1 VRVSDVMTSDVVS
14 VEPSTPLHE
23 VARLLIERGISGVPV
38 VDGERLVGVVSD
50 GDFIKKQAHI
60 VDEPDEP
67 VHGLLPFRS
76 NSRATSDAARATT
89 AAEAMSAPPIV
100 IEPTA
105 SLTAAARSMEQHRVN
120 RLPVVDGDRLVG
132 IVTRADIVRSY
143 VRDDAQIAADIETA
157 LRAVEGVSV
166 SVEAGVATLVGS
178 VRSPGLAESVFRIT
192 ASVPGVVAV
201 DARELN
207 AHDSEERWYAQLS
220 KSERDLLLTR
230 E

>member
-1 VRVSDVMTSDVVS
+1 MTSDVVS
-14 VEPSTPLHE
+14 VQPSTPLHE
-23 VARLLIERGISGVPV
+23 VARLLVERSISGVPV
-38 VDGERLVGVVSD
+38 VDGERLVGVISE
-50 GDFIKKQAHI
+50 GDFVKKQAHI
-60 VDEPDEP
+60 AEDPDDQGL
-67 VHGLLPFRS
+67 GLLRRRS
-76 NSRATSDAARATT
+76 GGRTASERAQATV
-89 AAEAMSAPPIV
+89 ASEAMSAPPIV
-100 IEPTA
+100 IEA
-105 SLTAAARSMEQHRVN
+105 SATLAAAARSMEKHGIN
-120 RLPVVDGDRLVG
+120 RLPVVDGERLVG
-132 IVTRADIVRSY
+132 ILTRADIVRSY
-143 VRDDAQIAADIETA
+143 ARDDAQIETDIQTA

-166 SVEAGVATLVGS
+166 SVEEGVAKLVGS